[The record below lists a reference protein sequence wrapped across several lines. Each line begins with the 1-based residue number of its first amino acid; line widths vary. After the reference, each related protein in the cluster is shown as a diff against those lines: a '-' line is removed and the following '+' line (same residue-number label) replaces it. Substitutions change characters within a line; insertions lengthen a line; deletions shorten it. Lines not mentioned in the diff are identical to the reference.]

1 MKKNIKFTDKQ
12 SQLVVEK
19 MSAFKSD
26 IFKKVSAE
34 LTQNVGGLLDKPHSK
49 SFIQGS
55 WTRSSLV

>member
-1 MKKNIKFTDKQ
+1 MKKNIKFTEKQ

-49 SFIQGS
+49 SFVQAS
-55 WTRSSLV
+55 WTRSSLA